1 MLEPLQQIIVDHQEA
16 KFATGT
22 TRLTDITPVP
32 GKATVCIGPR
42 RSGKSTYLHQR
53 IRKLLDAGVPRRN
66 ILYLNFFDDRLRNL
80 QREGPAAVIDAYFAL
95 YPEKK
100 NAETVYCFFDEIQVV
115 PAWETFVDRV
125 MRTEKCEVFITGSSA
140 QMLSREIATAMRGRA
155 LAWELLPFSFREYL
169 HFKGITDLDPL
180 STKRRLL
187 VQNAFND
194 YAETGGFPEVAGL
207 DPALRVKIHQEYWG
221 AMLFRDLIERH
232 DIAHPRAVTDLGH
245 RLVDNVASLYS
256 VNRLTGYLK
265 AIGHRAPKSAVSEY
279 LAWFED
285 AFFLFSV
292 RILDASLARAN
303 VNPKKIYCVDHGLVK
318 SVSSGILVNAGHL
331 LENLVFVALRRATP
345 NIHYYKSKAGRE
357 VDFVAE
363 LSGSR
368 RLVQVC
374 ESLADSET
382 RKREVL
388 GLAGAM
394 AELDVDHGEI
404 VVRHGTASEEIDTEA
419 GTIRVVPAWRF
430 LLELS

>member
-1 MLEPLQQIIVDHQEA
+1 MLEALQQIIVDHQEA
-16 KFATGT
+16 ELATGT
-22 TRLTDITPVP
+22 TRLTNITPVH

-42 RSGKSTYLHQR
+42 RSGKSTYLYQR
-53 IRKLLDAGVPRRN
+53 IRQLTDGGVPRNN
-66 ILYLNFFDDRLRNL
+66 ILYLNFFDDRLRHL
-80 QREGPAAVIDAYFAL
+80 QRNGLAPVLDAYFAL

-100 NAETVYCFFDEIQVV
+100 GTETVHCFFDEIQVV
-115 PAWETFVDRV
+115 PGWETFVDRV

-169 HFKGITDLDPL
+169 HFTGLEDLEPL

-187 VQNAFND
+187 VQNAFNG
-194 YAETGGFPEVAGL
+194 YAATGGFPEVAGL
-207 DPALRVKIHQEYWG
+207 EAALRVKIHQEYWG

-232 DIAHPRAVTDLGH
+232 DIPHPRAATDLGH

-265 AIGHRAPKSAVSEY
+265 TLGHRVPKSAVSEY

-285 AFFLFSV
+285 AFFLFTV
-292 RILDASLARAN
+292 RIFDASLTRAN
-303 VNPKKIYCVDHGLVK
+303 VNPKKIYCVDHGLVQ

-331 LENLVFVALRRATP
+331 LENLVFVALRRVTP

-363 LSGSR
+363 LDGTR

-374 ESLADSET
+374 ESLADPRT
-382 RKREVL
+382 RKREVQ
-388 GLAGAM
+388 GLRDAM
-394 AELDVDHGEI
+394 AELDLDHGEI
-404 VVRHGTASEEIDTEA
+404 VVRDGAVNEEIDA
-419 GTIRVVPAWRF
+419 GPGTVRVVPAWRF
-430 LLELS
+430 LLDLS